1 MYLPPSEQPTDR
13 PAPAP
18 RGSNLYS
25 TAWPREPAELT
36 TIYKSGINVCVLLRA
51 VEPAIAS
58 FASQV
63 LATQDLGCSLRVRAS
78 RPSLGGLLPPD
89 LAAQGAERF
98 LEDVA
103 FWIEVYGDLFGVDQI
118 GVRLCSLREAMC
130 PRFHV
135 DRVLARLVCTY
146 HGPGTEWIDSVDVD
160 RTRLGHRAGGVSD
173 EESGL
178 LCWPDAIS
186 RMPTYAVGLL
196 KGEAWPG
203 NEGRGAV
210 HRSPATSA
218 AQARRVLLTLES
230 L

>member
-13 PAPAP
+13 HAPAP
-18 RGSNLYS
+18 RGANFFS

-36 TIYKSGINVCVLLRA
+36 FVYQSGINVCVLLRA

-63 LATQDLGCSLRVRAS
+63 LAAQDLSCSLRVRAA
-78 RPSLGGLLPPD
+78 RPSLSELLPPD
-89 LAAQGAERF
+89 LAARGAERF

-103 FWIEVYGDLFGVDQI
+103 FWIEVYGDLFGAEQI
-118 GVRLCSLREAMC
+118 GVRLCSLHEAMC

-135 DRVLARLVCTY
+135 DRVLTRLVCTY

-160 RTRLGHRAGGVSD
+160 RQRLGHRAGGVPD
-173 EESGL
+173 EQSGL
-178 LCWPDAIS
+178 IRRPDAIA